1 VPYGIIFHCF
11 HGTAPASLPVAPSMH
26 TGIMNCF
33 CWISAPFYGTGCD
46 YQRFVFLWHNLFVSF
61 YGTSSGLQPC
71 VSPMA
76 QFRLCHPTALQQVGD
91 DNWKKVL
98 RCVDKW
104 LYSHPRLVPESAQQP
119 PSYEDPVS
127 LSLAQHLEGGVT
139 SYEHCDFS
147 LY

>member
-1 VPYGIIFHCF
+1 
-11 HGTAPASLPVAPSMH
+11 M
-26 TGIMNCF
+26 
-33 CWISAPFYGTGCD
+33 
-46 YQRFVFLWHNLFVSF
+46 SF
-61 YGTSSGLQPC
+61 YGTSSALQPC

-76 QFRLCHPTALQQVGD
+76 QFRLCHPTVLQQVGD

-119 PSYEDPVS
+119 PSYEDPVL